1 VGDKLRVENCQ
12 FIRTTKDGLD
22 TTSVDMRYPSYCKL
36 VLSRKK
42 VKILKIKNMR
52 EEINAKWANEQAT
65 KVLGEK

>member
-1 VGDKLRVENCQ
+1 VGDKLRVENRQ

-42 VKILKIKNMR
+42 VKILKLKIC
-52 EEINAKWANEQAT
+52 
-65 KVLGEK
+65 EKKLMQNGQMNRLLKF